1 MQYKTIDEQIKQAI
15 LILEKNKDLMDIL
28 DYMYE
33 LNLPNFYIAAGSI
46 FQTIWNYYDNKPLN
60 YEIKDIDIVYY
71 NKNDI
76 SVDTDIQYYN
86 LIKDYC
92 TRKGYNYEIDV
103 SNEARMHLW
112 QKEKLDMD
120 VSQYINSEDAIN
132 NWIATVHAIG
142 ITKENNNIRIY
153 APYGLS
159 DIYSRT
165 IRPIKHKYTTKDIY
179 NKKAK
184 SWSER
189 FDNLNIIEW

>member
-1 MQYKTIDEQIKQAI
+1 MQYKTIDEQTKNAI
-15 LILEKNKDLMDIL
+15 SILEQNTELMDIL
-28 DYMYE
+28 DYVYKLE
-33 LNLPNFYIAAGSI
+33 LPNYYIAAGSI
-46 FQTIWNYYDNKPLN
+46 FQTIWNYYDKKPLN
-60 YEIKDIDIVYY
+60 YGIRDIDIIYY

-76 SVDTDIQYYN
+76 SVDADIQYYN

-112 QKEKLDMD
+112 QKEKLNMD

-165 IRPIKHKYTTKDIY
+165 IRPLKHKYTTKDIY

>member
-1 MQYKTIDEQIKQAI
+1 MQYKTIDEQIKNAI
-15 LILEKNKDLMDIL
+15 SILEQNTELMDIL
-28 DYMYE
+28 DYVYKLE
-33 LNLPNFYIAAGSI
+33 LPNYYIAAGSI
-46 FQTIWNYYDNKPLN
+46 FQTIWNYYDKKPLN
-60 YEIKDIDIVYY
+60 YGIRDIDIIYY

-76 SVDTDIQYYN
+76 SVDADIHYYN

-92 TRKGYNYEIDV
+92 MKKGYNYEIDV

-112 QKEKLDMD
+112 QKEKLNMD
-120 VSQYINSEDAIN
+120 VPQYINSEDAIN

-142 ITKENNNIRIY
+142 VTKENDNIRIY

-159 DIYSRT
+159 DIYSKT
-165 IRPIKHKYTTKDIY
+165 IRPLKHKYTTKDIY

>member
-1 MQYKTIDEQIKQAI
+1 MSR
-15 LILEKNKDLMDIL
+15 N
-28 DYMYE
+28 
-33 LNLPNFYIAAGSI
+33 
-46 FQTIWNYYDNKPLN
+46 NYDKKPLN
-60 YEIKDIDIVYY
+60 YGIRDIDIIYY

-76 SVDTDIQYYN
+76 SVDTDIHYYN

-92 TRKGYNYEIDV
+92 MRKGYNYEIDV

-112 QKEKLDMD
+112 QKEKFNME
-120 VSQYINSEDAIN
+120 VEQYMNSEDAIN
-132 NWIATVHAIG
+132 NWIATVHAVG
-142 ITKENNNIRIY
+142 ITKENDNIRIY

-179 NKKAK
+179 DKKVK

>member
-1 MQYKTIDEQIKQAI
+1 MQHKTIDEQMKNAI
-15 LILEKNKDLMDIL
+15 SILEQNTELMDIL
-28 DYMYE
+28 DYVYKLE
-33 LNLPNFYIAAGSI
+33 LPNYYIAAGSI
-46 FQTIWNYYDNKPLN
+46 FQTILNYYDKKPLN
-60 YEIKDIDIVYY
+60 YGIRDIDIIYY

-76 SVDTDIQYYN
+76 SVDTDIHYYN

-92 TRKGYNYEIDV
+92 ARKGYNYEIDV

-112 QKEKLDMD
+112 QKEKLNMD
-120 VSQYINSEDAIN
+120 VPQYINSEDAIN

-142 ITKENNNIRIY
+142 ITKENDSIKIY

-179 NKKAK
+179 NKKAN

-189 FDNLNIIEW
+189 FDNLNIVEW